1 MAKKTSI
8 LDAAA
13 EMKEFNK
20 ESASLVV
27 VLQDLAKALK
37 ENAKAASEFT
47 GESVEAYTE
56 STKDAVD
63 LAKQLQG
70 YTVEQLKNRKS
81 QTFFENKLS
90 KLQQNQAR
98 VSSKITFLEEKR
110 LSATKEEKK
119 FIDKALITLK
129 ETENVLESS
138 ADEAAKLSKS
148 FEEINKQSKIF
159 DDLADFTKEIPG
171 LSKVFGEFQQA
182 ADAAREAAAE
192 GGNSFTAGA
201 KKLTG
206 AFTKI
211 ATAFALERIVTGLRN
226 ADERTVSLGRNLNKS
241 REESEQ
247 LVKQFNTIARST
259 KGLTGGELLKAT
271 ESFSKSLGTTAMVS
285 ASTSEELASQVKFL
299 GLSEES
305 ANNLALFTE
314 ATDQNAKKFG
324 NQLRGQ
330 VQVSNAL
337 NKTSIRYQDITE
349 DIANTSA
356 AIKLSTAGTG
366 KNIVQASISA
376 KNLGL
381 NLSKV
386 DQIAGSLL
394 NFEESISSELEAE
407 LLTGR
412 ELNLEDARRLALNND
427 LEGVAKEI
435 KNQGIDAVNFG
446 KMNRIQQEAIAKS
459 LGMQRED
466 LAASLQEAA
475 AMQKL
480 GAKDK
485 AELNEKVK
493 LRLAEVNKIKDLTSR
508 ERARQKLIEEFG
520 GEELIRQQENTTLAE
535 KQALANERIAEA
547 MDLLMPILKPISAA
561 FQFMADNA
569 QLLAKALQL
578 IVGSGMISKLGNLIK
593 MFKGLG
599 NVAQSTAT
607 TVTQVAGGSGGSG
620 GRGGGGATTKAL
632 SEKQIAAGFGGKAAK
647 EALKTGGME
656 AAQAAMTGGGGGFF
670 GKIGGFF
677 NNMNP
682 LKAVKGKIGK
692 IAPKLLKIPLIS
704 TVLESIFAG
713 QDIANLISSG
723 GSLNKIYKGIG
734 VRGGEAIG
742 GIGGAALGAIVG
754 SLIPGPGTLIG
765 GILGDGLGRWVGGS
779 LTEALGAE
787 GFGKTIASTFGYDKD
802 IEKGI
807 KGGAIEAED
816 YVIKTLPQ
824 DTIVGAGGTKLGRT
838 DEMVT
843 LLQELISVIKQGGNV
858 YLDGTKVGTAMAVST
873 YKIQ

>member
-1 MAKKTSI
+1 MAKKTGIS
-8 LDAAA
+8 DAAA

-37 ENAKAASEFT
+37 DNAKAAAEFT

-56 STKDAVD
+56 TTKEAID

-81 QTFFENKLS
+81 QTSFEDKLS

-98 VSSKITFLEEKR
+98 VASKITFLEEKR
-110 LSATKEEKK
+110 LSATKEEKA
-119 FIDKALITLK
+119 FIDKALVTLK
-129 ETENVLESS
+129 ETANTIEAS

-148 FEEINKQSKIF
+148 FEQINQQTKIF

-182 ADAAREAAAE
+182 ADSAREAAAE
-192 GGNSFTAGA
+192 GGNAFTAGA

-211 ATAFALERIVTGLRN
+211 ATAFAVERMVAGLTN
-226 ADERTVSLGRNLNKS
+226 ADERIVSLSRNLNKS
-241 REESEQ
+241 RGESEQ

-259 KGLTGGELLKAT
+259 KGLTGGELQKAT
-271 ESFSKSLGTTAMVS
+271 ESFSKSLGVTSTVS
-285 ASTSEELASQVKFL
+285 ANTTEELASQVKFL

-305 ANNLALFTE
+305 ANKLALFTE
-314 ATDQNAKKFG
+314 STGQDAKKFG

-330 VQVSNAL
+330 VIASNAL

-349 DIANTSA
+349 DVASANA
-356 AIKLSTAGTG
+356 AIKLSTSGTG

-386 DQIAGSLL
+386 DDIAGSLL
-394 NFEESISSELEAE
+394 NFEESISAELEAE
-407 LLTGR
+407 LLTGQ
-412 ELNLEDARRLALNND
+412 ELNLEEARRLALNND
-427 LEGVAKEI
+427 LEGVAREI
-435 KNQGIDAVNFG
+435 KNQGITAAKFG
-446 KMNRIQQEAIAKS
+446 NMNRIQQEAIAKS

-466 LAASLQEAA
+466 LAASLQETA

-480 GAKDK
+480 NAKDK
-485 AELNEKVK
+485 AELNEKVR
-493 LRLAEVNKIKDLTSR
+493 LRLAEVNKIQDLTAR

-520 GEELIRQQENTTLAE
+520 GEELLRQQENTTLAE

-547 MDLLMPILKPISAA
+547 MDLLIPILKPISAA
-561 FQFMADNA
+561 FQFLADNA
-569 QLLAKALQL
+569 QLLAKALL
-578 IVGSGMISKLGNLIK
+578 FLVGSGLVSKIGNITK
-593 MFKGLG
+593 MFRGLG
-599 NVAQSTAT
+599 DVAKSTAT
-607 TVTQVAGGSGGSG
+607 TVTQAV
-620 GRGGGGATTKAL
+620 GGGGGGSAGAATKAL

-656 AAQAAMTGGGGGFF
+656 AAQATMQGGGGLFS
-670 GKIGGFF
+670 KIGGFF
-677 NNMNP
+677 SKMNP
-682 LKAVKGKIGK
+682 LKAVSSKIGK
-692 IAPKLLKIPLIS
+692 VAGKLLKFPVIS
-704 TVLESIFAG
+704 SVLETIFAG

-723 GSLNKIYKGIG
+723 GSLNEIYKGIG
-734 VRGGEAIG
+734 VRGGKAIG
-742 GIGGAALGAIVG
+742 GIGGAALGGILG

-802 IEKGI
+802 IESRI
-807 KGGAIEAED
+807 KGGAIQAED
-816 YVIKTLPQ
+816 YVIKTLPK
-824 DTIVGAGGTKLGRT
+824 DTVVGAGGTKLGRT
-838 DEMVT
+838 DEMVA
-843 LLQELISVIKQGGNV
+843 LLQELITAVKTGGNV
-858 YLDGTKVGTAMAVST
+858 YLDGNKVGTAMGISA
-873 YKIQ
+873 YKTQ